1 MKKIIEGLKNFR
13 FKGTVLLFL
22 VFIVLLIFVLTFEK
36 KRPTKTGEEVANETF
51 KVWEINSNDVEKLNI
66 KYNNKEVEIAK
77 DGENWKV
84 KKPTEFDAKNEK
96 IKEIIDEL
104 IALEGEKKIN
114 DQNLADFGLDKP
126 EVESVLTV
134 KGGKTY
140 KLLVGSENPEKTK
153 RYAKVDGAD
162 YIFLT
167 DTSLSDTLKTKED
180 KLKK

>member
-1 MKKIIEGLKNFR
+1 MKKFIEILKNFR

-22 VFIVLLIFVLTFEK
+22 IFVVLLIFVLTFEK
-36 KRPTKTGEEVANETF
+36 KRPTKTGEETADETF
-51 KVWEINSNDVEKLNI
+51 KVWEINSDDAEKFNV

-84 KKPTEFDAKNEK
+84 KKPAEFDAKNDK
-96 IKEIIDEL
+96 VKEIVDEL
-104 IALEGEKKIN
+104 AGLEGEKKIN

-126 EVESVLTV
+126 DVESVLTV

-153 RYAKVDGAD
+153 RYAKVDGTD

-167 DTSLSDTLKTKED
+167 DTSLSDTLKIKED